1 MTSHAQVP
9 PRVPAGT
16 RVATA
21 YWLCEPGR
29 GQLREEPLP
38 EPRPGEVLVRSL
50 HSGISRGTELLV
62 HRGAVPAGQ
71 HDAMRAPFQAGRF
84 PGPVK
89 YGYLAVGVVT
99 EGDADLLGRT
109 VFCLHPHQSAYVVP
123 AAAVSVVPADVPAR
137 RAVLAGTVETA
148 LNALWDLGP
157 LVGDRIA
164 VVGAGMVGCSVARLL
179 ARLPEVEVTLVDV
192 DRDRA
197 EVASRLGVGFATPE
211 RASGD
216 RDAVVHTSATAAG
229 LQRSLE
235 LLAPEGTVLD
245 LSWYGDRP
253 VQLSLGGAFHA
264 ARLGI
269 RASQVG
275 AVAASRRARHTHA
288 DRLTLALRLLAD
300 PAFDTLLTGDSP
312 FAELPEVMRALA
324 AGRLPALCHTIR
336 YDEGA

>member
-1 MTSHAQVP
+1 MTTQAQSP
-9 PRVPAGT
+9 PAPAGA
-16 RVATA
+16 RAAWA
-21 YWLCEPGR
+21 YWLREPGR
-29 GQLREEPLP
+29 GQLRTETLP
-38 EPRPGEVLVRSL
+38 APGPGEVLVRSL

-62 HRGAVPAGQ
+62 HRGAVPPEQ
-71 HDAMRAPFQAGRF
+71 CEAMRAPFQAGRF

-89 YGYLAVGVVT
+89 YGYLSVGVVA
-99 EGDADLLGRT
+99 EGDPDLLGRT

-123 AAAVSVVPADVPAR
+123 ASAVTPVPDGVPPR

-179 ARLPEVEVTLVDV
+179 GRIPEVEVSLVDV
-192 DRDRA
+192 DESRG
-197 EVASRLGVGFATPE
+197 EVAERLGVGFALPD
-211 RASGD
+211 RARGD

-275 AVAASRRARHTHA
+275 AVAAARRDRRTHA
-288 DRLTLALRLLAD
+288 DRLRLALRLLTD
-300 PAFDTLLTGDSP
+300 PAFDVLLTGDSP
-312 FAELPEVMRALA
+312 FSELPEVMRALA
-324 AGRLPALCHTIR
+324 DGRLPGLCHTIR
-336 YDEGA
+336 YDEGD